1 MVQERVALTGLK
13 SRPDQTRPVQFRLSL
28 LNVTHFPLKVLQAAI
43 DSQPETIGAS
53 IPSVTGSKTNEKP
66 LGEKTVAYS

>member
-1 MVQERVALTGLK
+1 MVQEERVALTGLK
-13 SRPDQTRPVQFRLSL
+13 SRPDQTRLSL

-43 DSQPETIGAS
+43 DSQPETIGTS
-53 IPSVTGSKTNEKP
+53 IPSMTGSKTNEKP